1 MMLKE
6 ETGYLEFSG
15 FMPKYLSSH
24 QIASL
29 STLVFII
36 YRLRRTFLYIASNV
50 VTPVDPNQKIH
61 PPAAVLKVA
70 VLLLNTQNP

>member
-29 STLVFII
+29 STLIFII
-36 YRLRRTFLYIASNV
+36 YRLRRTFLYIATNV
-50 VTPVDPNQKIH
+50 VTPVDLAKK
-61 PPAAVLKVA
+61 LEGF
-70 VLLLNTQNP
+70 